1 MFDQFFHLLRDFFH
15 QYGYWTVGVALLLE
29 NAGIPLP
36 GETTLLFA
44 SFLAYS
50 EGKLHLPTI
59 MLTGTIAATLG
70 DNLGYLIGFYG
81 GRRLLERYQRVLRI
95 SPQRLGQGEKFFQQH
110 GPPAIFF
117 ARFLFGM
124 RIFAGPLAGM
134 LRMRWK
140 RFLLYNFLGA
150 LTWVITVAALGYYF
164 GSQWEK
170 LLGIMKGADIAL
182 LAVAA
187 ALVALWWHRQR
198 RGNSAS
204 IRG

>member
-81 GRRLLERYQRVLRI
+81 GRRPLARYHPGVRI
-95 SPQRLGQGEKFFQQH
+95 SPPGAGQGEEFVPPP
-110 GPPAIFF
+110 GPP
-117 ARFLFGM
+117 R
-124 RIFAGPLAGM
+124 P
-134 LRMRWK
+134 
-140 RFLLYNFLGA
+140 
-150 LTWVITVAALGYYF
+150 
-164 GSQWEK
+164 S
-170 LLGIMKGADIAL
+170 
-182 LAVAA
+182 
-187 ALVALWWHRQR
+187 
-198 RGNSAS
+198 
-204 IRG
+204 

>member
-1 MFDQFFHLLRDFFH
+1 MFNDFFDLLRDFFH

-124 RIFAGPLAGM
+124 RIFAGPLAGV
-134 LRMRWK
+134 LRMQWK

-150 LTWVITVAALGYYF
+150 LTWVVTVAALGYYF
-164 GSQWEK
+164 GSQWER
-170 LLGIMKGADIAL
+170 LLEIMKGADIAL
-182 LAVAA
+182 LVVGG
-187 ALVALWWHRQR
+187 ALVALWWHRQK
-198 RGNSAS
+198 RGQAS
-204 IRG
+204 STHV